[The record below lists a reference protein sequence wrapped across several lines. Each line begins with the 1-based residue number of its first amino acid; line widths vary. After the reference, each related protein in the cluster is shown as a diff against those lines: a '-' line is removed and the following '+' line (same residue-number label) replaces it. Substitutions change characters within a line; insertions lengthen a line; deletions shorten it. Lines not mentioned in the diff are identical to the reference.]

1 MYYLKSKTLINYNM
15 QSMFNE
21 GSIQNFQ
28 FESTQ
33 SSQGAKKKVQLADGT
48 VKDIPVNLIDW
59 KIKVKDSGGISL
71 SSHIIKRVIQF
82 SESSIQFID
91 AAGVLWELYFIHPSI
106 LQQNQ
111 VPTYD
116 LRRPLQKF
124 MQ

>member
-33 SSQGAKKKVQLADGT
+33 TSQGDKKKVQLADGT

-71 SSHIIKRVIQF
+71 SSQIIKRVIQF